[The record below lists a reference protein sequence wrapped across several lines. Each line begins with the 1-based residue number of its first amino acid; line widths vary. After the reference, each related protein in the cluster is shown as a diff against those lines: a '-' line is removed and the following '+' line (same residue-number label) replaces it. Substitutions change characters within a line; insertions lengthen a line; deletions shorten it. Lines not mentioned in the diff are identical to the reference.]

1 MTTKANGIAKILKSK
16 SKDVQSVFVLK
27 YFELMSAREICATL
41 DINPVRE
48 LEIELEIEN
57 LKEVFQNEN

>member
-41 DINPVRE
+41 DLDPIRE
-48 LEIELEIEN
+48 SEIELELLTIKEDFEN
-57 LKEVFQNEN
+57 AN

>member
-1 MTTKANGIAKILKSK
+1 MSGKANGFAQLLKSK
-16 SKDVQSVFVLK
+16 SKDVQNIFVLK

-57 LKEVFQNEN
+57 LTKEFQNEN

>member
-16 SKDVQSVFVLK
+16 SKDVQSVFLLK

-41 DINPVRE
+41 DLDPIRE
-48 LEIELEIEN
+48 SEIEIELLT
-57 LKEVFQNEN
+57 LKEVIQNEN

>member
-1 MTTKANGIAKILKSK
+1 MNGKANGFAKLMKSK
-16 SKDVQSVFVLK
+16 SNDVQSVFVLK

-41 DINPVRE
+41 DINPIRE